1 MKKKVLASCFAI
13 LLCASCAQAGF
24 WGDLFKTINPSSG
37 GLTLEKT
44 IAGLK
49 EALSVGSGN
58 AVNTVSTVNGYFK
71 NPDIKILMPEKIQNV
86 ADMLRKVGLGSTVD
100 EFELSMNQAA
110 EKAAPKAKELFIGSI
125 KQMTFDDAKKILNG
139 GDTSATEYLQG
150 KTTEPLTKEFAPI
163 IASSLDQVGA
173 TKSYRDMMAA
183 FTALPFMSAQ
193 SFDLDNYVTE
203 KALGGL
209 FHMVGEE
216 EKDIRANPQARVT
229 DLLKEVFGNK

>member
-1 MKKKVLASCFAI
+1 M
-13 LLCASCAQAGF
+13 CACTAQAGF
-24 WGDLFKTINPSSG
+24 WDDLLKAVNPSSSE
-37 GLTLEKT
+37 LTLEKT

-58 AVNTVSTVNGYFK
+58 AVTTVGAVNGYFK

-86 ADMLRKVGLGSTVD
+86 AEMLRTVGYGKTVD
-100 EFELSMNQAA
+100 EFILSMNHAA
-110 EKAAPKAKELFIGSI
+110 EQAAPKAKALFIDAI
-125 KQMTFDDAKKILNG
+125 KQMTFEDAKKILNG

-150 KTTEPLTKEFAPI
+150 KTTKPLIKEFAPI
-163 IASSLDQVGA
+163 VASSLDQVGA
-173 TKSYRDMMAA
+173 TKSYKDMMRA
-183 FTALPFMSAQ
+183 FTALPFASAK

-216 EKDIRANPQARVT
+216 EKKIRTNPQARVT
-229 DLLKEVFGNK
+229 DLLKEVFGKK

>member
-1 MKKKVLASCFAI
+1 M
-13 LLCASCAQAGF
+13 CACTAQAGF
-24 WGDLFKTINPSSG
+24 WDDLLKAVNPSSSE
-37 GLTLEKT
+37 LTLEKT

-58 AVNTVSTVNGYFK
+58 AVTTVGAVNGYFK

-86 ADMLRKVGLGSTVD
+86 AEMLRTVGYGKTVD
-100 EFELSMNQAA
+100 EFVLSMNHAA
-110 EKAAPKAKELFIGSI
+110 EQAAPKAKALFIDAI
-125 KQMTFDDAKKILNG
+125 KQMTFEDAKKILNG

-150 KTTEPLTKEFAPI
+150 KTTKPLAKEFAPI
-163 IASSLDQVGA
+163 VASSLDNVGA
-173 TKSYRDMMAA
+173 TKSYKDMMRA
-183 FTALPFMSAQ
+183 FTALPFASAK

-216 EKDIRANPQARVT
+216 EKKIRTNPQARVT
-229 DLLKEVFGNK
+229 DLLKEVFGKK

>member
-1 MKKKVLASCFAI
+1 MKKILASCLAI
-13 LLCASCAQAGF
+13 LLFASCAQAGF
-24 WGDLFKTINPSSG
+24 WDDFLNKVNPSSG

-86 ADMLRKVGLGSTVD
+86 ADLLRKVGYGSTVD
-100 EFELSMNQAA
+100 EFVLSMNQAA
-110 EKAAPKAKELFIGSI
+110 EKAAPMAKELFIDSI
-125 KQMTFDDAKKILNG
+125 KQMTFEDAKKILNG

-163 IASSLDQVGA
+163 VASSLDQVGA
-173 TKSYRDMMAA
+173 TKSYKNMMSA
-183 FTALPFMSAQ
+183 FTALPFASAK

-203 KALGGL
+203 RALGGL

-216 EKDIRANPQARVT
+216 EKNIRANPQARVT
-229 DLLKEVFGNK
+229 DLLKEVFGKQ